1 MNKKNFFPKLYPLS
15 RELSKTWFIK
25 FQDAAGYTRKKYGAL
40 NDLPTVELRL
50 IEAQRMINELVAP
63 GTVIIKQKSTQ
74 VLLSNLEAVIE
85 YRRPSLAKKS
95 YQCYC
100 SHLKKFA
107 EWFRPAVKANPL
119 VSPGDFIRHMFECGY
134 HNNYILKAKVI
145 LSLCFAE
152 LVNKQQYTA
161 NPFADI
167 RVKKKKR
174 RSLLPFHP
182 AQIQAIKNLTL
193 LRDPQLWDAIL
204 FQYYLFFRPGE
215 IRQLRIGDIIFEEYV
230 VEAHSDITK
239 DHDELRKIIPVPMR
253 PLIEKFRGYPRNW
266 YIFSHNGLPGEKMLS
281 TNNLAT
287 RHRKILDALDYSNRY
302 GFYSWVHTGIRESVM
317 SGIPHKQL
325 QLQKGHSD
333 LEVFDEY
340 LKGLRVEDCNQLIN
354 QFPAI

>member
-1 MNKKNFFPKLYPLS
+1 MDKKNFFPKLYPLS

-25 FQDAAGYTRKKYGAL
+25 FQDSSGYIRKKYGVL

-50 IEAQRMINELVAP
+50 IEAQKMINEIVKP
-63 GTVIIKQKSTQ
+63 GTVAIRQKSPQ
-74 VLLSNLEAVIE
+74 ILLSNLEAVIE

-107 EWFRPAVKANPL
+107 EWFRPAVKLNPL

-134 HNNYILKAKVI
+134 HNNYILKSKIVM
-145 LSLCFAE
+145 SLCFSQ
-152 LVNKQQYTA
+152 LVKNGQYHS

-167 RVKKKKR
+167 KVKKKKK

-182 AQIQAIKNLTL
+182 TQVAAIKEIAIV
-193 LRDPQLWDAIL
+193 RDPQLWDAIQ
-204 FQYYLFFRPGE
+204 FEYYLLFRPAE
-215 IRQLRIGDIIFEEYV
+215 IRQLRIGNIIFDEYA

-239 DHDELRKIIPVPMR
+239 DDDEVRKMIPLPMR
-253 PLIEKFRGYPRNW
+253 PMIEKYREYPRNW
-266 YIFSHNGLPGEKMLS
+266 FIFSHNGQPGERMLS
-281 TNNLAT
+281 VNNLAT
-287 RHRKILDALDYSNRY
+287 RHRKILDLLDYSNRY
-302 GFYSWVHTGIRESVM
+302 AFYSWVHTGIRESVM
-317 SGIPHKQL
+317 QGIPHKQL

-340 LKGLRVEDCNQLIN
+340 LKGLRVDDCTQLITN
-354 QFPAI
+354 FPAI